1 MEKQEEIKEISISQR
16 IKEIDSEI
24 STLYQEK
31 RMLEMEQQRHW
42 EEMGWTGPIVAN
54 AEDVPMVWMADSE
67 DNLDNRFG
75 AYGNI
80 D

>member
-1 MEKQEEIKEISISQR
+1 MKENSISQR
-16 IKEIDSEI
+16 LKEINEEI
-24 STLYQEK
+24 NTLYQEK
-31 RMLEMEQQRHW
+31 RALEMEQQRYW
-42 EEMGWTGPIVAN
+42 EEMGWTGPIIAM
-54 AEDVPMVWMADSE
+54 AEDVPIAWMADSE